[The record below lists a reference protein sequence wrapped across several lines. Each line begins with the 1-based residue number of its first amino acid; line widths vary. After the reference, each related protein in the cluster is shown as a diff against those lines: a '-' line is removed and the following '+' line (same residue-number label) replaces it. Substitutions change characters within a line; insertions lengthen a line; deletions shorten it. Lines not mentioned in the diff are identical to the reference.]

1 MTPARLQT
9 APHTSRLPLLSAL
22 LLALGALL
30 PQAFAA
36 DVAARRFSL
45 PAGPAA
51 QTLREFSGQ
60 AGRGVVFVTEVVRD
74 VRTNA
79 VEGELP
85 PATALRQLLAGTALV
100 AEEDAG
106 TGAFAV
112 RRTPAGGEPAPARR
126 PDQAAAGPAGAGRDE
141 IIELSPFQVDASQ
154 DTGYAARSTLAGTR
168 FNTALR
174 DVAAPLTVLTPE
186 FLADIGAHTMTEA
199 IAFTV
204 SGERDPAPFDSSSNA
219 PASARIR
226 GIFIRAN
233 SQDFFNTN
241 FPLDDYNL
249 EQISVNRGANSLL
262 FGVGSPGGLITGVTK
277 RAHFRPAGSVS
288 LEVGS
293 HDSFRSSL
301 DYNRV
306 LIPERLAV
314 RFSWLHRDT
323 HTSREATEWRD
334 RRLYTAFTWRVS
346 RRAGWQTTLRGN
358 FEVGSA
364 DRVTGNLSTPTD
376 AISAWLAAGRPTV
389 DGVRPA
395 TTGPVPAGLVNAA
408 GTPNLV
414 VIGGSGSAL
423 PILNWQGTVR
433 GSNPTP
439 ALGLG
444 PDSPV
449 PLGFNYLGTVR
460 STDYSGNSHTLFLEQ
475 QFGPGLSAEL
485 AWFQNHLDNT
495 WVRDPS
501 GGQVLTVDAN
511 RLLPNGQPNPNVGRL
526 YTEGTIRPQVQE
538 RLARE
543 LRLTVAWKLELA
555 RRSRWLGD
563 HQLGLLLSRRRDDF
577 AFDDMQEVNTTP
589 LPGYATRLDSP
600 QNLII
605 RRTYLGAG
613 GGQTWLQGSPRW
625 HEIPLINEN
634 GIRSAFLPVQR
645 IRRDKVLVDSTV
657 AGVQSHLLD
666 RRLVLTGG
674 VRRDW
679 NRSYVPD
686 PARAV
691 KDARGVF
698 PSWKQLPFAATPT
711 SDQRGNT
718 YTFGAVAHLFAGW
731 SAFYSRSESQ
741 DIADPSPSWFGDALP
756 VPQGFGQDLGLRF
769 QGLGERLTVS
779 LSRFHSGQRNQQN
792 NSLNGTIPRVN
803 EMASTLGRP
812 ELAVPSTARDTQD
825 LESRGWELEG
835 VFNPTPAW
843 RIALN
848 ASRNSSITTN
858 LVPRTARFLQ
868 ERLFPLEGRF
878 GPTLLPNGQTFAQ
891 EVATLRNSLL
901 NNRDALEGAQTSEL
915 REWTGSAVTNYSFPA
930 GPLRNFSVG
939 GYVQYRGHSDL
950 GARINPATGRID
962 QSLRTQ
968 GNDFW
973 LAGLHLGYQR
983 RLAEGRRLSLRLG
996 VANLL
1001 DERDLIEKAANAA
1014 NGRITTYFIQEPR
1027 SYTLRAGLAF

>member
-1 MTPARLQT
+1 MTPARNPIVPFL
-9 APHTSRLPLLSAL
+9 SRRRILPALLLILSAL
-22 LLALGALL
+22 PPPAV
-30 PQAFAA
+30 AA
-36 DVAARRFSL
+36 DAAARHFSL
-45 PAGPAA
+45 PAGPAE
-51 QTLREFSGQ
+51 QTLRDFSGQ

-74 VRTNA
+74 VRTNP

-85 PATALRQLLAGTALV
+85 PATALRRLLAGTALV
-100 AEEDAG
+100 AEEDTG

-112 RRTPAGGEPAPARR
+112 RRAPAEVDLAPAPRAGQAGAVPAGGR
-126 PDQAAAGPAGAGRDE
+126 PGE
-141 IIELSPFQVDASQ
+141 VIELSPFQVDASR

-186 FLADIGAHTMTEA
+186 FLADIGAHTMIEA
-199 IAFTV
+199 ISFTV
-204 SGERDPAPFDSSSNA
+204 SGERDPSPFDSSSNA

-277 RAHFRPAGSVS
+277 RAHFRHAGAVS
-288 LEVGS
+288 LEAGS

-314 RFSWLHRDT
+314 RFAWLHRDT
-323 HTSREATEWRD
+323 HTSREPTEWRD
-334 RRLYTAFTWRVS
+334 RRLYAAFTWRVS
-346 RRAGWQTTLRGN
+346 RRADWQTTLRGN

-364 DRVTGNLSTPTD
+364 DRVTGNLNTPTD
-376 AISAWLAAGRPTV
+376 AISGWLAAGRPTL
-389 DGVRPA
+389 DGLRPA
-395 TTGPVPAGLVNAA
+395 TAGPVPAGLVNAA

-414 VIGGSGSAL
+414 VIDRPGSAL

-449 PLGFNYLGTVR
+449 PLGFNYLGAMR
-460 STDYSGNSHTLFLEQ
+460 STDYSGNSHTVFLEQ
-475 QFGPGLSAEL
+475 QFGRSVSAEL
-485 AWFQNHLDNT
+485 GWFQNHLDNT

-511 RLLPNGQPNPNVGRL
+511 RLLPNGQPNPNVGRY
-526 YTEGTIRPQVQE
+526 YTEGAIRPQVQE

-543 LRLTVAWKLELA
+543 LRLTLSWKIELA

-563 HQLGLLLSRRRDDF
+563 HQLGVLLSRRRDDF

-600 QNLII
+600 QNLIV
-605 RRTYLGAG
+605 RRTYLGGG
-613 GGQTWLQGSPRW
+613 GGQVWLSGAPRW
-625 HEIPLINEN
+625 NEIPLINEG

-645 IRRDKVLVDSTV
+645 IRRDKVLVDSNV
-657 AGVQSHLLD
+657 VGVQSHLLD

-679 NRSYVPD
+679 NRSYVPE

-698 PSWKQLPFAATPT
+698 PSWKELPFAATPT

-718 YTFGAVAHLFAGW
+718 HTFGAVAHLFAGW
-731 SAFYSRSESQ
+731 SAFLSRSESQ
-741 DIADPSPSWFGDALP
+741 DIADPSPSWFGDSLP
-756 VPQGFGQDLGLRF
+756 VPQGFGQDFGLRF
-769 QGLGERLTVS
+769 QGLGDRLTVS

-792 NSLNGTIPRVN
+792 NSMNALLPRVN
-803 EMASTLGRP
+803 DIASTLGRP
-812 ELAVPSTARDTQD
+812 ELVVPSTARDTQD

-835 VFNPTPAW
+835 VYNPTPDW

-848 ASRNSSITTN
+848 ASRNSSVTTN
-858 LVPRTARFLQ
+858 LVPRTARFLL
-868 ERLFPLEGRF
+868 ERLFPLEARF
-878 GPTLLPNGQTFAQ
+878 ATTLMPNGQTFAQ

-901 NNRDALEGAQTSEL
+901 NNRDALDGAQTSEL
-915 REWTGSAVTNYSFPA
+915 REWTGNVVTNYAFPA

-939 GYVQYRGHSDL
+939 GYVQYRGPADL
-950 GARINPATGRID
+950 GARVNPATGRVD
-962 QSLRTQ
+962 QTLRIQ
-968 GNDFW
+968 GNAFW
-973 LAGLHLGYQR
+973 LTGLHLGYQR

-1027 SYTLRAGLAF
+1027 SYTLRAGVTF